1 MNGFSTL
8 SVLVVDDCRHMRE
21 LTIALLRGFGFQRT
35 HEADCA
41 EAAWEI
47 LQGRQPDILIVDFDM
62 PRESGA
68 KLIARL
74 RHRLPASA
82 ADMPILLMTAF
93 SDMPRVLAARDAGAS
108 EILAKPL
115 TIKGLLDRLIA
126 AVDRPRPFV
135 RATTYAGPDRRRRTD
150 PAYDGPRRREGDR
163 NELDLDSIKPRQ
175 AI

>member
-1 MNGFSTL
+1 
-8 SVLVVDDCRHMRE
+8 MRE

-47 LQGRQPDILIVDFDM
+47 LQGRQPDILIVDF
-62 PRESGA
+62 
-68 KLIARL
+68 
-74 RHRLPASA
+74 
-82 ADMPILLMTAF
+82 
-93 SDMPRVLAARDAGAS
+93 DMPRVLAARDAGAS